1 MTTPPKAKLYH
12 TRRDE
17 TVVRLPGAGDPA
29 GAVPEKPVPGTEA
42 GAGAGPGAGAGAAA
56 KAGTA
61 AAAMPAP
68 PSAQGARVEVV
79 RRPGAAHNR
88 TGAGSTL
95 LNEGPTNDGFGD
107 FSLFPKDGQPGDRTG
122 PAEAGAASVGDAAA
136 EGFDLAAAIEA
147 VKAEKITARRL
158 RIAERIAALHQI
170 EAASPEEA
178 VARLRQH
185 GIDPF
190 HREALR
196 RAVADEGARANA
208 RPTANLPS
216 VVPSREDL
224 PAKAPR
230 PPVPARRPQAPPPA
244 VPEDLSEAARAAE
257 IIAIQRDIARRRRRR
272 LSMLFARLSA
282 FVFIPTI
289 VAGWYYFTQAT
300 PLYATFS
307 QFQVQQANSAA
318 SGGLGSLFSGTQM
331 ATNPESVAIQSYL
344 TSRDAMLR
352 LDEDMG
358 FKRAYQDPAIDPLTR
373 LSPAASNEE
382 AFGTYK
388 SSVKIGYDP
397 TEGVINMEV
406 VAPDPQLSRQFS
418 LALIKYAEEQVD
430 QMTGRLRNDQLTEA
444 RQNYDDAQAEV
455 MEAQRRVQELQERVG
470 MLDPMAESGAVM
482 GRVGAMEAELVQKRL
497 DLGTLESNARPNASR
512 VDALKGE
519 IARLEEM
526 ISQTRLQ
533 LTESTEARNS
543 LAAITGELRLAE
555 AELATRHQLLASTL
569 GQLESARVEANKQV
583 RYLTLSVAPVAPDEA
598 TYPRAGQNTFVAL
611 LIFSGIYLMISLTVS
626 ILREQVSS

>member
-1 MTTPPKAKLYH
+1 MTTPPEAKLYH

-17 TVVRLPGAGDPA
+17 TVVRLP
-29 GAVPEKPVPGTEA
+29 ET
-42 GAGAGPGAGAGAAA
+42 GAGAGPGAA
-56 KAGTA
+56 K
-61 AAAMPAP
+61 PAP
-68 PSAQGARVEVV
+68 APRVEVS
-79 RRPGAAHNR
+79 RRPGAQGSP
-88 TGAGSTL
+88 GATL
-95 LNEGPTNDGFGD
+95 LNDGGTDDGFGN
-107 FSLFPKDGQPGDRTG
+107 FSLFPEDGAKADAPGAEA
-122 PAEAGAASVGDAAA
+122 PAEGAPD
-136 EGFDLAAAIEA
+136 FDLAAAIAA
-147 VKAEKITARRL
+147 VKAENLAPRRL

-178 VARLRQH
+178 VARLRQR

-190 HREALR
+190 HRDALR
-196 RAVADEGARANA
+196 RAVAEEGARAG
-208 RPTANLPS
+208 TAPSPNLPS
-216 VVPSREDL
+216 VVPKREAL
-224 PAKAPR
+224 PAKAPK
-230 PPVPARRPQAPPPA
+230 APPPPA
-244 VPEDLSEAARAAE
+244 PARGRAPLPTGPGELSEARRAEE
-257 IIAIQRDIARRRRRR
+257 ILTIQRDIARRRRRR
-272 LSMLFARLSA
+272 LWMLFARLTA

-289 VAGWYYFTQAT
+289 VTGWYYFTQAT

-307 QFQVQQANSAA
+307 QFQVQHANS
-318 SGGLGSLFSGTQM
+318 SGGGGLGSLFSGTQM

-352 LDEDMG
+352 LDQDMG
-358 FKRAYQDPAIDPLTR
+358 FKRAFQDPAIDPLTR
-373 LSPAASNEE
+373 LAPDATNEA

-406 VAPDPQLSRQFS
+406 VAPDPQLSRAFS
-418 LALIKYAEEQVD
+418 LALIQYAEEQVD
-430 QMTGRLRNDQLTEA
+430 QMTGRLRSDQLDEA
-444 RQNYDDAQAEV
+444 RATYEDAEAKV
-455 MEAQRRVQELQERVG
+455 LEAQRRVQELQERMG
-470 MLDPMAESGAVM
+470 ILDPAAESGAVL

-497 DLGTLESNARPNASR
+497 DLGTLESNPRPNASR

-526 ISQTRLQ
+526 IAQTRLQ

-543 LAAITGELRLAE
+543 LAAVSGELRMAE
-555 AELATRHQLLASTL
+555 AELMTRQQMLASTL
-569 GQLESARVEANKQV
+569 AQLEAARIEANKQV